1 MRALKI
7 EAPTLLFVLIL
18 ACVAVPRIAAGQAAA
33 VPDDKRPRAGMMSA
47 DEAVILTYDVGDLI
61 LDVPDYPYPGSAGA
75 ASPFGSP
82 NNAGMG
88 GMGGMGGVMG
98 GVMGGG
104 MGGMMGGGA
113 MPGGDGAESEGG
125 GVPSDRNPL
134 PGSTKITMEDLKR
147 VLTTVIAPN
156 TWTDSGGEEGEL
168 QCLGTS
174 LVVRQTAVVHKQI
187 EDLLEQL
194 RKGSGKQRTV
204 AVDARWL
211 LLNSDELEK
220 LIPAGENGQPHV
232 DRQIL
237 GEFTRRP
244 TSIRGR
250 TNCFTGQLVY
260 LVSGTRRNVVTSFIP
275 VVGSL
280 ERPQT
285 GQYAALPGGAYVLP
299 AQMGQSSQAVGYQP
313 VIETPNLGVLLQIR
327 PTLIPNDDRAIVDLR
342 STLTVLGKS
351 ASESGE
357 SVQPQQDLLVPKVD
371 RVAIET
377 QELATTLSVPLGEP
391 VLAGGLTYIG
401 PSADAM
407 RQEADANR
415 AQPLTEAPQLYLILE
430 LR

>member
-7 EAPTLLFVLIL
+7 ETPTLLFVLVL
-18 ACVAVPRIAAGQAAA
+18 AGVAVPRIAAGQAAA
-33 VPDDKRPRAGMMSA
+33 APYDQRPRTGMMSA
-47 DEAVILTYDVGDLI
+47 DEVLILTYGVGDLI

-75 ASPFGSP
+75 VSPIGGT
-82 NNAGMG
+82 NNTGMG
-88 GMGGMGGVMG
+88 GMSGMS
-98 GVMGGG
+98 
-104 MGGMMGGGA
+104 GMMGGGF
-113 MPGGDGAESEGG
+113 MSVGEENDPFGDGPSGG
-125 GVPSDRNPL
+125 GAGRAPRDQDSLSR
-134 PGSTKITMEDLKR
+134 STKITMEDLKR
-147 VLTTVIAPN
+147 VLTTVIAPD
-156 TWTDSGGEEGEL
+156 TWAENGGEEGEL

-174 LVVRQTAVVHKQI
+174 LVVRQTAIVHKQI

-220 LIPAGENGQPHV
+220 LIAGGEDGQPHV

-285 GQYAALPGGAYVLP
+285 GQYAALPGGAHVLP
-299 AQMGQSSQAVGYQP
+299 AQMGPSGRAVGYQP
-313 VIETPNLGVLLQIR
+313 VIATPNLGVLLQIR
-327 PTLIPNDDRAIVDLR
+327 PTLVPGDDKAIVDLR

-351 ASESGE
+351 ASESQE
-357 SVQPQQDLLVPKVD
+357 SVQSQQDLLVPKVD

-401 PSADAM
+401 PSADAL
-407 RQEADANR
+407 RQAADANH